1 MPFFSKTLVKCQ
13 ENFEKS
19 QENFSKRRGRI
30 SQLNLLQPCSSSE
43 IVLLVKIVLM
53 LANNAQQQKCTFF
66 SNYVVGN
73 TNRSYK
79 TNKKLKEWQNL

>member
-1 MPFFSKTLVKCQ
+1 MSFLVKC
-13 ENFEKS
+13 

-73 TNRSYK
+73 TNRSCK
-79 TNKKLKEWQNL
+79 TNTKLKEWQNL